1 MYKINDSLTER
12 IQKEKRGDFWFVEIL
27 LIIALFMSIVLTLN
41 TYVFFNVVV
50 DGPSMLPTM
59 RTGDVLV
66 ANRYKA
72 VEQGSIIVIDGEKQ
86 DGQGGYYWLIKRAIA
101 FEGDTVEIKNGLVY
115 VNDKAIEEPYLKSG
129 TLTAEHDW
137 EKQTLGKGEVF
148 YLGDNRTNS
157 SDSRLAKYGTCQ
169 KEQIVGVVEE
179 SSFGWRWLNG
189 FIYKIGNVIRGAN

>member
-12 IQKEKRGDFWFVEIL
+12 IKKEKRADFWFVEIL
-27 LIIALFMSIVLTLN
+27 LVIALIMSFVLMLN

-59 RTGDVLV
+59 HTGDVLI
-66 ANRYKA
+66 ANRQKA
-72 VEQGSIIVIDGEKQ
+72 VEKGSIIIIDGEKEN
-86 DGQGGYYWLIKRAIA
+86 GRGGYHWLIKRAIA

-115 VNDKAIEEPYLKSG
+115 VNDKEIQEPYLKKG

-137 EKQTLGKGEVF
+137 TTRTLGKGEVF
-148 YLGDNRTNS
+148 YLGDNRSNS

-169 KEQIVGVVEE
+169 LEQIVGVIEE
-179 SSFGWRWLNG
+179 SSFQWRWFNG
-189 FIYKIGNVIRGAN
+189 FIYKIGNMFRGAN